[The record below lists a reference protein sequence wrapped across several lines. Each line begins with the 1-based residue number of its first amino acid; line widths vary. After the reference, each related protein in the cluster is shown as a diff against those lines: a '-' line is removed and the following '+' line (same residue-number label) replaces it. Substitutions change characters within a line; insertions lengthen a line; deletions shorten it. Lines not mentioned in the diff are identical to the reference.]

1 MNNIDT
7 AVFDLDG
14 TLIHSAP
21 DLHAAVNVTLAGLGR
36 EPLDLQRVISF
47 IGNGVEKLV
56 ERSLAATG
64 EATTQLLNSSLT
76 IFRESYNETSA

>member
-14 TLIHSAP
+14 TLIHAAP
-21 DLHAAVNVTLAGLGR
+21 DLHAAVNVALAGLGR

-47 IGNGVEKLV
+47 IGQG
-56 ERSLAATG
+56 
-64 EATTQLLNSSLT
+64 
-76 IFRESYNETSA
+76 